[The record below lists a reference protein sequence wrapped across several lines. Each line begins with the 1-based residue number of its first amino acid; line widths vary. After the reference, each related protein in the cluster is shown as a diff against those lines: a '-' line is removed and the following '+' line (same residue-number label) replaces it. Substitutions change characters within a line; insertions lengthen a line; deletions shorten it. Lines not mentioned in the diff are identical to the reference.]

1 MMSSKSKM
9 ENPSMKITIGRL
21 PTVLTLETGLARR
34 GTEKKIMRHLR
45 HVLIAAAILALAS
58 SFALASSV
66 KVIANASVKADAIS
80 ADELK
85 SVFLQETSSLRDG
98 SHVEPVLA
106 KSGAAH
112 EAFLNEYL
120 GKSDSALQTYYR
132 SLVFTGKG
140 SMPKALGSDAE
151 VAAYVAKT
159 KGAIGYVSAGSSSEG
174 AKTLQV
180 K

>member
-1 MMSSKSKM
+1 
-9 ENPSMKITIGRL
+9 MKPLRF
-21 PTVLTLETGLARR
+21 
-34 GTEKKIMRHLR
+34 HLIFI
-45 HVLIAAAILALAS
+45 VAAIVILAS
-58 SFALASSV
+58 ASASAGAV
-66 KVIANASVKADAIS
+66 KVIANSSVKADSIS

-85 SVFLQETSSLRDG
+85 NVFLEETSSLRDG

-106 KSGAAH
+106 KGGAAH
-112 EAFLNEYL
+112 EAFVKDYL
-120 GKSDSALQTYYR
+120 GKSDAALQTYYR

-140 SMPKALGSDAE
+140 SMPKTVGGDAE

-159 KGAIGYVSAGSSSEG
+159 KGAIGYVSSETSTEG